1 MHTIL
6 SEAKD
11 LSGYLHTL
19 YCQLHRHPELGRQ
32 EHQTQALILAEL
44 QKMNIEAAPIAGTG
58 VVAIIRGEKPGKTVA
73 LRSDMDALPIQEE
86 TNLPYASEVPGVM
99 HACGHD
105 AHITMLL
112 GAANLLSTHKDELQG
127 NVKLFFQPDEEG
139 AGGALPMIREG
150 CMEDPHVDAVFF
162 GHCTADY
169 SFGSIALRS
178 GPTSASSNPFT
189 VTFTGKGTHGAKP
202 HNGTDV
208 IVAASQVVTAL
219 QTICSRRTNPT
230 DSIVISIGSFHAGTA
245 SNILP
250 QTAEIRGI
258 MRTLNSETR
267 ARAKE
272 DFRQI
277 VTGIAAAM
285 GVQAQIDMRD
295 GYAPTIND
303 EAMTQLVWDSA
314 TKLLGNQNVYQL
326 HAPSLGLEDFS
337 YFCQIVPGCYYHI
350 GIANPEKSC
359 NFPLHNPHFAVDPD
373 AIPYGA
379 ALYAQIAVDFLDLT

>member
-11 LSGYLHTL
+11 LSCYLHTL
-19 YCQLHRHPELGRQ
+19 FCQLHRHPELGRQ
-32 EHQTQALILAEL
+32 EQQTQALILAEL
-44 QKMNIEAAPIAGTG
+44 QKMNIEAKLIAGTG
-58 VVAIIRGEKPGKTVA
+58 VLAIIRGGKPGKTVA
-73 LRSDMDALPIQEE
+73 LRSDMDALPVQEE

-112 GAANLLSTHKDELQG
+112 GAAKLLAAHKDELQG

-139 AGGALPMIREG
+139 AGGALPMMQEG

-169 SFGSIALRS
+169 PLGSIALRS

-189 VTFTGKGTHGAKP
+189 VTFTGKGAHGAQP

-230 DSIVISIGSFHAGTA
+230 DSIVISVGSFHAGTA
-245 SNILP
+245 GNILP
-250 QTAEIRGI
+250 QTAEIQGI
-258 MRTLNSETR
+258 MRTLTPETR

-285 GVQAQIDMRD
+285 GVQAQIDMPD
-295 GYAPTIND
+295 GYAATIND
-303 EAMTQLVWDSA
+303 DKMTQLVRNA
-314 TKLLGNQNVYQL
+314 AIKLLGSENVYTL
-326 HAPSLGLEDFS
+326 PAPLLTLEDFS
-337 YFCQIVPGCYYHI
+337 YFCQVASGCYYHI
-350 GIANPEKSC
+350 GIANPEKGC
-359 NFPLHNPHFAVDPD
+359 NFPLHSPHFAVDPN
-373 AIPYGA
+373 ALPYGA
-379 ALYAQIAVDFLDLT
+379 ALYAQIAEDFLERA